1 MFLVVFVPDLMN
13 VLLWK
18 DVLNLKKPT
27 GSRFLI
33 VQQLKKVLRE
43 AIPRIQSLDEANS
56 LESEIFRAR
65 SNKILTD
72 KEYQEYT
79 AAIKEVC
86 ILQGWITGDQSA
98 AAPMQHNSV

>member
-1 MFLVVFVPDLMN
+1 M
-13 VLLWK
+13 
-18 DVLNLKKPT
+18 KKPI

-43 AIPRIQSLDEANS
+43 AIPRIQTLDEANS
-56 LESEIFRAR
+56 LESEIYRAR
-65 SNKILTD
+65 SNNILTD

-86 ILQGWITGDQSA
+86 ILHGWISDDQPADQSA
-98 AAPMQHNSV
+98 AASTQHNST

>member
-1 MFLVVFVPDLMN
+1 M
-13 VLLWK
+13 
-18 DVLNLKKPT
+18 KKPT

-43 AIPRIQSLDEANS
+43 AIPRIQTLEEANS
-56 LESEIFRAR
+56 LESEIYCAR

-79 AAIKEVC
+79 AAIKQVC
-86 ILQGWITGDQSA
+86 ILQGWVTDDRHVDQCA
-98 AAPMQHNSV
+98 AASI